1 MNVKV
6 NRVRGGSM
14 GDQRNYGLVTGSIWN
29 YEDKPSTNE
38 VSDTLGAVDR
48 DQATIEAERGETVI
62 YPDKDGQITHAKI
75 GGKRHT
81 HGGTPLDIPDGAFVF
96 SDTRALLIKN
106 KELLKNIFGMNSKK
120 AVTPAKVAQR
130 YDLNQYNEILNDP
143 ESDFLS
149 KKTAQLMLD
158 NNMKKLGQ
166 LALVQEG
173 MKGFPDGI
181 PDIALPLFGSDIAV
195 AQPMQEMPQA
205 KFGGQIM
212 RRGGKKLPRHQYYGA
227 VDEEKYSAE
236 EQERLAKYY
245 GKLGRRFGLGPVDTQ
260 AGEYDTAKRIL
271 DDFLYDIPGTPHN
284 SYAYDKHLIDLY
296 NQAVQLPQATAN
308 PYYDPTNIGGGPFT
322 YYNEYFPSVNAIEGM
337 LTLPGEGSVKRASV
351 QKANEL
357 FRKAYAAG
365 IKFDADGNIDYQNS
379 DPAVLRAASLD
390 VLEGEKNQAG
400 ERTGGIDVPRSAS
413 TGVGSA
419 LSKAADWASQFG
431 HKLYSKGYLRN
442 LIQPFSTD
450 GPRVATDAPDM
461 GQYSDLSLFGD
472 IGAGNWSWQ
481 SKVENL
487 GNYLSEAADAIE
499 ASRKVNKGIGDYKQ
513 VKADFNKDYD
523 LVVDKANEVLKNPT
537 AYTNQQIKAAQEM
550 LGIKSFSLTNSG
562 DIVPYNKFWEELRG
576 AKNINEM
583 PEWFFTKKS
592 GPIDQL
598 ANVKNILLP
607 SAEQQRQE
615 QENAGTQSNKESL
628 NQWISGI
635 KSGKYS
641 VNEVSRD
648 LLPDLEAAGI
658 DISGAGNP
666 APTRSSSSSRS
677 TQQRATT
684 APSKT
689 EESDETIRQ
698 RLISIGIDPNDI
710 TPEMIQQNKYAKG
723 GMTYVYDPTNNI
735 MLDKYQTKG
744 GVKAFN
750 IYDKNFRDYANQNKL
765 KLVLPSWA
773 TGMMSIGEQNPSK
786 DPRFKK
792 SATGEI
798 IPSAG
803 ISGYTGPDDLIKWHK
818 SQGMDFSKYV
828 DADGNT
834 AKDETDGMT
843 KFKNDLKTWDNS
855 GKKHR
860 HATSWMLGKVDEI
873 NTERATKLG
882 LAAPPS
888 QTDKGVTGWDV
899 TGFDVLTG
907 TKYLAPEDTPPD
919 DVPPAEK
926 PPGEIPPSTPPG
938 KVPTPQYTAGYPGG
952 WTDYSTLNLA
962 TAMGM
967 ANQVEPGALP
977 PFTQAFP
984 DLGRPVFMDPRANIM
999 NQLALQ
1005 NQQAEMIA
1013 GMSSPTVGRANII
1026 ASAAKT
1032 AEPISDIMAKYDQAN
1047 ATIANTYEGQR
1058 AAISNQAQMTNAAK
1072 REEFQDELAVRRQN
1086 YLNALKESQANVAY
1100 QYERGA
1106 KDFREKNA
1114 LNVQNPNYMFDNYGN
1129 IMFKPGYNPNATAS
1143 SSADDL
1149 LDNYINK
1156 GIDPNKA
1163 AALVAAQMKLNDNAF
1178 NYDPMSTVWGSQK
1191 PVS

>member
-212 RRGGKKLPRHQYYGA
+212 RRGGKKLPKHQDYGEVFSSESGYRLPEVLVEEFYPEWQQYIQRGL
-227 VDEEKYSAE
+227 VDPNALPDEDESIKRQQVANAIKIYNDALKSGDVKAMKNASDALFKMDIEGFSTPGPWLSKGWKNFQQGLGNLMFDVVSPVFKEFNTPLEDIPATDMYINMRGAAQRAERALAQRAPSGAWTWQDKIYEMGRMLENFIEDKEKMSATSSNAKNLLPKIEEYGKKKDEVVSKAE
-236 EQERLAKYY
+236 EILKNPEAYSPDLVYK
-245 GKLGRRFGLGPVDTQ
+245 
-260 AGEYDTAKRIL
+260 AGEFISEYKGE
-271 DDFLYDIPGTPHN
+271 DFWRGLLRDEKSFFEAPLKPAENLNLHQLNPETWN
-284 SYAYDKHLIDLY
+284 S
-296 NQAVQLPQATAN
+296 
-308 PYYDPTNIGGGPFT
+308 
-322 YYNEYFPSVNAIEGM
+322 
-337 LTLPGEGSVKRASV
+337 
-351 QKANEL
+351 
-357 FRKAYAAG
+357 
-365 IKFDADGNIDYQNS
+365 
-379 DPAVLRAASLD
+379 
-390 VLEGEKNQAG
+390 
-400 ERTGGIDVPRSAS
+400 
-413 TGVGSA
+413 
-419 LSKAADWASQFG
+419 
-431 HKLYSKGYLRN
+431 LYSK
-442 LIQPFSTD
+442 P
-450 GPRVATDAPDM
+450 V
-461 GQYSDLSLFGD
+461 
-472 IGAGNWSWQ
+472 
-481 SKVENL
+481 
-487 GNYLSEAADAIE
+487 
-499 ASRKVNKGIGDYKQ
+499 GIIK
-513 VKADFNKDYD
+513 KAYDD
-523 LVVDKANEVLKNPT
+523 LVDTKA
-537 AYTNQQIKAAQEM
+537 IK
-550 LGIKSFSLTNSG
+550 T
-562 DIVPYNKFWEELRG
+562 
-576 AKNINEM
+576 
-583 PEWFFTKKS
+583 
-592 GPIDQL
+592 
-598 ANVKNILLP
+598 
-607 SAEQQRQE
+607 EQQRQE

-641 VNEVSRD
+641 VNEVPRD

-888 QTDKGVTGWDV
+888 QTDKGTTGWDV

-907 TKYLAPEDTPPD
+907 TKYLAPEDTPVD
-919 DVPPAEK
+919 DVPPVQ
-926 PPGEIPPSTPPG
+926 PPVETPPVNTPPAD
-938 KVPTPQYTAGYPGG
+938 VPTPKYTAGYPGG

-1058 AAISNQAQMTNAAK
+1058 AAISNQAQMTSAAK